1 MPDDH
6 GGRGGGLG
14 AGEER
19 WVGREEAWSR
29 HVSGS
34 IDERISKSRR
44 LEAKS

>member
-19 WVGREEAWSR
+19 WVGREGGIGADMSLVE
-29 HVSGS
+29 V
-34 IDERISKSRR
+34 
-44 LEAKS
+44 